1 MVYLGLPIKNGDFPW
16 LCWITRCIYI
26 YIYIYI
32 YINISLFKW
41 QMFLVTYGSWLV
53 YLAHWWPKKSCITL
67 PSCNWSI
74 FSNPITHH
82 DFPIS
87 MVPMMWNLL
96 PIHHGFVERGAVE
109 KMNGSAIF
117 HHLPMISHDLLWSA
131 RPNHLAS
138 FTFPSSSSGKQR
150 FDECRWDS
158 FRTKLDMK
166 ESMDVHGFCSL

>member
-1 MVYLGLPIKNGDFPW
+1 MAMLNNQMH
-16 LCWITRCIYI
+16 IYI
-26 YIYIYI
+26 YT

-53 YLAHWWPKKSCITL
+53 YLAHWWPKNRVLLYPVAIGVFFL
-67 PSCNWSI
+67 IPS
-74 FSNPITHH
+74 PITTSP
-82 DFPIS
+82 FLWS
-87 MVPMMWNLL
+87 QWC
-96 PIHHGFVERGAVE
+96 G
-109 KMNGSAIF
+109 
-117 HHLPMISHDLLWSA
+117 ISHPPWFRWTGGCWKNERISHFSSPADLLWSA

-166 ESMDVHGFCSL
+166 ESMDVHGCPWFLLVIG